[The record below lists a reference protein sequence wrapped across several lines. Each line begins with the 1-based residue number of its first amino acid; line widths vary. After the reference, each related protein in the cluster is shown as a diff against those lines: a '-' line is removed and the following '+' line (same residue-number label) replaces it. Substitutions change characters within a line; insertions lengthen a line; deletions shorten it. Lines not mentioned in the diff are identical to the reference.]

1 MRIPERKQ
9 HQNRSASCY
18 IFTTQ
23 SQPKIYTFGNE
34 NMDNCSAYIPLQNFQ
49 KKRLFLWGGTSSQF
63 FGASSDYVSE
73 PYVTNFIDLE

>member
-34 NMDNCSAYIPLQNFQ
+34 ATGVDFSYGVAQALNFLVQ
-49 KKRLFLWGGTSSQF
+49 VQIMFQSHM
-63 FGASSDYVSE
+63 
-73 PYVTNFIDLE
+73 